1 MAVEDFMESTN
12 TALSAALRLVALDI
26 GGTKTQAVRYLG
38 AQVVAEARTGSA
50 NVQNV
55 SVDQAEQAL
64 REAFTALGDEPVD
77 LVIAGSGGIDT
88 AADELA
94 LSGLIEQFAPKAEVR
109 IVHDTRLILAAGYAK
124 TGIAVIL
131 GTGSAIWGVNSDEQT
146 ARYGGWGYL
155 LGDEGAGYWFGREA
169 VRHALDEFNRGKQCS
184 VLTSAL
190 LEHCGCKH
198 PEELIALFQGQT
210 TREYWA
216 RCASVVFDAITA
228 GDAAAEEILARAVTY
243 VVKSIGEV
251 AKQLELTGP
260 IVLGGGVIEHQG
272 IYQQRL
278 RAELSSAGFHD
289 LRFLDQRPVY
299 GVAFL
304 AGLIGNA

>member
-1 MAVEDFMESTN
+1 MESTH
-12 TALSAALRLVALDI
+12 TDLSASLRLVALDI
-26 GGTKTQAVRYLG
+26 GGTKTHAVRYLG
-38 AQVVAEARTGSA
+38 DQVVAEARTGSA

-55 SVDQAEQAL
+55 SVDQARQAL

-109 IVHDTRLILAAGYAK
+109 IVHDTRLILAAGYAQ

-131 GTGSAIWGVNSDEQT
+131 GTGSAIWGVNSDQRS

-169 VRHALDEFNRGKQCS
+169 VRHALDEFNRAEQRS
-184 VLTSAL
+184 VLTSLL
-190 LEHCGCKH
+190 LEHCRCEH
-198 PEELIALFQGQT
+198 PEELIALFHGQT

-216 RCASVVFDAITA
+216 HGASVVFDSIAA
-228 GDAAAEEILARAVTY
+228 GDTAAKEILERAVTY
-243 VVKSIGEV
+243 VVTSIGEV

-260 IVLGGGVIEHQG
+260 IVLGGGLVEHQR

-278 RAELSSAGFHD
+278 RAELGSAGFRD
-289 LRFLDQRPVY
+289 LRFLDQSPVY
-299 GVAFL
+299 GAAVL
-304 AGLIGNA
+304 AGLVGYT

>member
-1 MAVEDFMESTN
+1 MESAH
-12 TALSAALRLVALDI
+12 TALSAPLHLVALDI
-26 GGTKTQAVRYLG
+26 GGTKTHAVRYLRD
-38 AQVVAEARTGSA
+38 QIVAEVRTGSA

-55 SVDQAEQAL
+55 SVDQAKQAL
-64 REAFTALGDEPVD
+64 GQAFSTLGDGPVD

-88 AADELA
+88 VADELA
-94 LSGLIEQFAPKAEVR
+94 LSELIEQFAPKAEVR
-109 IVHDTRLILAAGYAK
+109 IVHDTRLILAAGYAQ

-131 GTGSAIWGVNSDEQT
+131 GTGSALWGVNAEERT

-169 VRHALDEFNRGKQCS
+169 VRHALDEFNRGQQCS
-184 VLTSAL
+184 VLTSLL
-190 LEHCGCKH
+190 LEHCRCEH
-198 PEELIALFQGQT
+198 PEELIALFHGQT

-216 RCASVVFDAITA
+216 QCASVVFDAITA
-228 GDAAAEEILARAVTY
+228 GDTAAKEILERAITY
-243 VVKSIGEV
+243 VVTSIGEV

-260 IVLGGGVIEHQG
+260 IVLGGGVIEHQR

-278 RAELSSAGFHD
+278 RAELGSAGFHD
-289 LRFLDQRPVY
+289 LRFLEQSPVY

-304 AGLIGNA
+304 AGLVGNT